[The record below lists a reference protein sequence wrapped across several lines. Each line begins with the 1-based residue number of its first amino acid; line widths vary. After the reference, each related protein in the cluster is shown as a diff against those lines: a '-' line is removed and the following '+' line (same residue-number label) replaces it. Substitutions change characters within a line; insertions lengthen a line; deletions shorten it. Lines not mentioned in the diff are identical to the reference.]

1 MNPTRFSLPIKKRK
15 VESIE
20 DTFACLSFTMTQKK
34 FKGIPDRILSHGQ
47 NPEELILRYK
57 QSGVGK
63 VDHWDKKLDI
73 DNQLTSKDAF
83 CIDELIKSRNNYS
96 CGSSDNFEMF
106 LQEEGRKSITES
118 DSISSKSDKI
128 RKETKFNKWWKVRYL
143 ELVEFKKENGHCH
156 VPQRY
161 HPNKSLG
168 KWVHKQRQEFRKLRK
183 GESSSLTKNRVEALK
198 SIGFQCTPSNKA
210 ESLWQKRYNELVH
223 YQNKNGHCKVPQHYP
238 PNQPLGKWVHRQRH
252 EFKRVCNTDDSH
264 FTRNRF
270 EALVAINFSFN
281 FKVNVNSPEEA
292 LELWMAKRRTIGIVF

>member
-1 MNPTRFSLPIKKRK
+1 
-15 VESIE
+15 
-20 DTFACLSFTMTQKK
+20 MTQKK

-128 RKETKFNKWWKVRYL
+128 RKETKFNNGGRYGIL
-143 ELVEFKKENGHCH
+143 SLLNSRKKTDTAMSHKDTILINLLENGFIS
-156 VPQRY
+156 RG
-161 HPNKSLG
+161 KS
-168 KWVHKQRQEFRKLRK
+168 F
-183 GESSSLTKNRVEALK
+183 ESCARGN
-198 SIGFQCTPSNKA
+198 
-210 ESLWQKRYNELVH
+210 
-223 YQNKNGHCKVPQHYP
+223 P
-238 PNQPLGKWVHRQRH
+238 PH
-252 EFKRVCNTDDSH
+252 
-264 FTRNRF
+264 
-270 EALVAINFSFN
+270 
-281 FKVNVNSPEEA
+281 
-292 LELWMAKRRTIGIVF
+292 